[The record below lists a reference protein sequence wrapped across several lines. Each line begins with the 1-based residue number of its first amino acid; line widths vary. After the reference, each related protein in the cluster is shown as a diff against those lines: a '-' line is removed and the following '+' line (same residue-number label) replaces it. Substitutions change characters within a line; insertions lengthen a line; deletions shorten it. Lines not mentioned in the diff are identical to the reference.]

1 MANQIPEK
9 VAAFNAYIGT
19 QRLEG
24 TMDVEMPSITFLSD
38 TISGSGIAG
47 EIDSALVGQTESM
60 ETVLNFRLPT
70 EQSMKLLNPLGTLLT
85 LRAGMQTIDRDS
97 GETLPQGFRVTMR
110 VKPKGL
116 ELGSLTVGEA
126 TETSMTFEVL
136 ALSIW
141 VGSRP
146 LLQIDKL
153 ASAFVVNG
161 IDYLAPYIRLV

>member
-9 VAAFNAYIGT
+9 IAMFNAYVGT
-19 QRLEG
+19 QMLDG
-24 TMDVEMPSITFLSD
+24 TMDVELPSITFLSD

-47 EIDSALVGQTESM
+47 EIDSALVGQTESL

-70 EQSMKLLNPLGTLLT
+70 EQAMKLLNPMGTTLT
-85 LRAGMQTIDRDS
+85 LRAGMQTIDRAT

-126 TETSMTFEVL
+126 TETSMTFEAL
-136 ALSIW
+136 TLSIYI
-141 VGSRP
+141 GNKS
-146 LLQIDKL
+146 LLEIDKM
-153 ASAFVVNG
+153 SSVFKVNG
-161 IDYLAPYIRLV
+161 IDYLDPYRKLA